1 MALEKI
7 LKAYLVTFWQEE
19 AKIAVNYSRID
30 AAFDAEKADADPIGI
45 TWNLEDITMLY
56 VENPLEVIKGNA
68 KEFHE
73 IAAPR
78 LKKSGLLVPEQGRVK
93 YYFIQINNLSER
105 GDAANTI
112 AKRMVTQY
120 LDKISKLH

>member
-19 AKIAVNYSRID
+19 ARVTVNYSTLD
-30 AAFDAEKADADPIGI
+30 ASFDAEEADADPIGI
-45 TWNLEDITMLY
+45 AWALEDITTLY
-56 VENPLEVIKGNA
+56 MDSPLEAIRGNA

-78 LKKSGLLVPEQGRVK
+78 LKESGLLVPEQGRVK
-93 YYFIQINNLSER
+93 YYFIHIKNLSER
-105 GDAANTI
+105 GDAAKTI

-120 LDKISKLH
+120 LDKISRLH